1 MRISSTL
8 FAVVAL
14 VALGACSHAAKVS
27 TSGDSTTV
35 TTDQGQ
41 VTVGKSIDAAKLGVP
56 VYPGAEQN
64 PGSVEASSS
73 NGAGSIATFKT
84 ADSFDKVY
92 AFNQS
97 QLPKGADKMKT
108 TTGTTSMAIFNL
120 TIAGSTDE
128 ANVEITSSDSGTAI
142 MITRA
147 TKK

>member
-1 MRISSTL
+1 MRISSMF
-8 FAVVAL
+8 FAVSAL
-14 VALGACSHAAKVS
+14 VALGACSHAAQVS
-27 TSGDSTTV
+27 TSGNSTTV

-41 VTVGKSIDAAKLGVP
+41 VTVGKGVP

-92 AFNQS
+92 AFYQS
-97 QLPKGADKMKT
+97 QLPKDAEKMKT
-108 TTGTTSMAIFNL
+108 TTGTTSMAIFSL
-120 TIAGSTDE
+120 TVAGSTDQ